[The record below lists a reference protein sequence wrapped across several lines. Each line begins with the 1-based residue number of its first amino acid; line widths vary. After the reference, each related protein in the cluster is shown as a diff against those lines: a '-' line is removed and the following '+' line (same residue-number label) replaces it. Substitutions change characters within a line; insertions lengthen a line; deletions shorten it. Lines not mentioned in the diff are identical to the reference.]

1 MSPENVFGRSLLVI
15 AEPDNVKTPPEG
27 SCVIAIET
35 FAPSSSLALLV
46 RFIVLLAP
54 SSILKE
60 TGVTIGLS
68 STSLTVIDIVAGA
81 LLEFPSL
88 ATILKESLSA

>member
-35 FAPSSSLALLV
+35 FAPSSSLALLPKLKV
-46 RFIVLLAP
+46 VLAP
-54 SSILKE
+54 SLSVKE
-60 TGVTIGLS
+60 IGVTSGLS
-68 STSLTVIDIVAGA
+68 SIRAVSYTHLTLPTKA
-81 LLEFPSL
+81 
-88 ATILKESLSA
+88 